1 LTLSDVLI
9 NTAYNPIPEGAVADY
24 ATTPDRYKIRYA
36 RWPTSQYPCKG
47 TIVLLS
53 GRAEYI
59 EKHCELI
66 ENLLGMGFEVLSFD
80 WRGQGGS
87 DRVLENSRAGYID
100 DFEDYVKDLDTI
112 MDQVALPDCTPPYYI
127 LGHST
132 GALVAL
138 LSAPNFANRIRRM
151 VLSSPLLGIGPQ
163 PIAEPFVRTIAGTL
177 TFVGLGETYLGSGA
191 TPTTSRPFAGNMLT
205 SDVERFERMKQFIE
219 EHRELSTGGTTSAW
233 VFAAMRA
240 MDRVNDPDFHRMI
253 TIPTLLIS
261 ASADTVVNNQ
271 AIENLGRRLRSG
283 YTLSVS
289 GAKHELF
296 HENDL
301 YREQMLAAIEAFIPG
316 SDAD

>member
-1 LTLSDVLI
+1 M
-9 NTAYNPIPEGAVADY
+9 
-24 ATTPDRYKIRYA
+24 
-36 RWPTSQYPCKG
+36 
-47 TIVLLS
+47 LLA

-59 EKHCELI
+59 EKHFELI
-66 ENLLGMGFEVLSFD
+66 SDFLEMGFEVLSFD

-87 DRVLENSRAGYID
+87 DRVLENNRAGYID
-100 DFEDYVKDLDTI
+100 DFENYVTDLDTI
-112 MDQVALPDCTPPYYI
+112 MDQVALPDCTPPYFI
-127 LGHST
+127 VGHST
-132 GALVAL
+132 GALVSL
-138 LSAPNFANRIRRM
+138 LAAPNFSNRIRRM
-151 VLSSPLLGIGPQ
+151 VLTSPLLGLGRQ
-163 PIAEPFVRTIAGTL
+163 PIAEPLVRVLSGFL

-205 SDVERFERMKQFIE
+205 SDTERYERMKQFIE

-240 MDRVNDPDFHRMI
+240 MDRVNDMDFHRLI

-283 YTLSVS
+283 YSLSVS

-296 HENDL
+296 QENDI
-301 YREQMLAAIEAFIPG
+301 YREQVLAAIKSFLPG
-316 SDAD
+316 SDAE

>member
-1 LTLSDVLI
+1 M
-9 NTAYNPIPEGAVADY
+9 
-24 ATTPDRYKIRYA
+24 
-36 RWPTSQYPCKG
+36 
-47 TIVLLS
+47 LLP

-59 EKHCELI
+59 EKHFELI
-66 ENLLGMGFEVLSFD
+66 ENFMAMGYEVLSFD

-100 DFEDYVKDLDTI
+100 DFEDYVTDLDAI
-112 MDQVALPDCTPPYYI
+112 MDQVALPDCTPPYFI
-127 LGHST
+127 VGHST

-138 LSAPNFANRIRRM
+138 LAAPNFSNRIRRM
-151 VLSSPLLGIGPQ
+151 VLTSPLLGIGPQ
-163 PIAEPFVRTIAGTL
+163 PVAEPLVRAIAGTL
-177 TFVGLGETYLGSGA
+177 TFIGLGETYLGSGA

-205 SDVERFERMKQFIE
+205 SDIERFERMKQFIE
-219 EHRELSTGGTTSAW
+219 DHRELSTGGTTSAW

-240 MDRVNDPDFHRMI
+240 MDRVNDMDFHRLI

-261 ASADTVVNNQ
+261 ASADTVVNNK

-283 YTLSVS
+283 YTLSVN

-301 YREQMLAAIEAFIPG
+301 YREQVLAAIQSFLPG
-316 SDAD
+316 SDED